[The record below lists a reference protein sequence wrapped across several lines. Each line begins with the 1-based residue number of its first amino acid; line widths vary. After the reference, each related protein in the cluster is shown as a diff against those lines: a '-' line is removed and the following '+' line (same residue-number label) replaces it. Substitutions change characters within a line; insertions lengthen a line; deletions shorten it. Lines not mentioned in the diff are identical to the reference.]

1 VGRGAGTIAI
11 TATTISAEKPD
22 HQINTDHGHDMVMG

>member
-1 VGRGAGTIAI
+1 VRHGAGTIVIAAI
-11 TATTISAEKPD
+11 PIPAEKPD